1 VDAPEL
7 VAEFTV
13 EPFVEGEP
21 GPHVRAA
28 LAAAEDAAARTG
40 LRVEFGPFGTS
51 LAGPAAA
58 VLDALDAVLRAAM
71 AAGASR
77 VSVQLARNGNSP
89 LSDLDP
95 RGNAVSRLGEPPSPS
110 R

>member
-1 VDAPEL
+1 MTPDL

-13 EPFVEGEP
+13 EPFVDGEP

-51 LAGPAAA
+51 IAGPDAA
-58 VLDALDAVLRAAM
+58 VLDALDAVVRSAV
-71 AAGASR
+71 AAGATR
-77 VSVQLARNGNSP
+77 VSLQLARNGAE
-89 LSDLDP
+89 DGGGEQGDQ
-95 RGNAVSRLGEPPSPS
+95 GNAVSRLGEPPSS
-110 R
+110 AR

>member
-1 VDAPEL
+1 MDAPEL

-28 LAAAEDAAARTG
+28 LAAAEDVAARTG

-51 LAGPAAA
+51 IAGTDAA
-58 VLDALDAVLRAAM
+58 VLDAVDAVVRAAVG
-71 AAGASR
+71 AGATR
-77 VSVQLARNGNSP
+77 VSLQLARNGNTTGG
-89 LSDLDP
+89 DQGH
-95 RGNAVSRLGEPPSPS
+95 RRNAVSRLGEPPSPS
-110 R
+110 V